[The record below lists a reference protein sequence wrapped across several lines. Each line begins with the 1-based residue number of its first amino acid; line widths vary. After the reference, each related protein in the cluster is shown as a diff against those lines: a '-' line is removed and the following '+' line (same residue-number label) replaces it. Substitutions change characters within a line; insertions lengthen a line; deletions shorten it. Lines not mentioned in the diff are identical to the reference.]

1 MLPNGD
7 AASYGPN
14 RSGCSSDD
22 ATRTPTTKRT
32 GLSRSARGSRNG
44 TTVDGATGVILR
56 NEHIQLWFSLNS
68 RKKARDRRDAS
79 EFQRLSLC
87 NIAFFFLPF
96 FYSFLLFLIPAT
108 IFRFIQSLDS
118 VVFVQIVARIE
129 KHMLGLQF

>member
-1 MLPNGD
+1 MAMLHPMD
-7 AASYGPN
+7 QIDLVA
-14 RSGCSSDD
+14 R
-22 ATRTPTTKRT
+22 PTTRREHRPQNGQDFL
-32 GLSRSARGSRNG
+32 GLREDPGTG